1 MNFHFIH
8 ILNLKVIKSFIKLP
22 NTFFQFLISL
32 IKKKERLSLI
42 SINYHI
48 LFSLLQSVKLLMK
61 KEEETN
67 WKERIESVL
76 LDSIYESF
84 RLICSS
90 SNETS
95 KWYQYV
101 DHDFKLNSLVKIQ
114 QSALMSTLNLKSIL
128 FSNKFEGFLKIIY
141 KTQRNIILFFFIKL
155 IPDVDNCTKMKLISI
170 YFQYCS
176 IKVFEPMN
184 VYEKCKVFMCS
195 MRCSDNRDEL
205 LCMIKSLNEILLN
218 KDTRK
223 EIRIILLKEH
233 ISYLLKLTSITNT
246 TSISSSLSNENLTT
260 FSSNQQSETN
270 SSFLPNDENNLQLA
284 SSLIDLF
291 ESMVFL
297 MSDQSN
303 GKFFFKNI

>member
-1 MNFHFIH
+1 
-8 ILNLKVIKSFIKLP
+8 
-22 NTFFQFLISL
+22 
-32 IKKKERLSLI
+32 
-42 SINYHI
+42 
-48 LFSLLQSVKLLMK
+48 
-61 KEEETN
+61 
-67 WKERIESVL
+67 
-76 LDSIYESF
+76 
-84 RLICSS
+84 
-90 SNETS
+90 
-95 KWYQYV
+95 
-101 DHDFKLNSLVKIQ
+101 
-114 QSALMSTLNLKSIL
+114 
-128 FSNKFEGFLKIIY
+128 
-141 KTQRNIILFFFIKL
+141 
-155 IPDVDNCTKMKLISI
+155 MKLISI
-170 YFQYCS
+170 YFQHCS

-246 TSISSSLSNENLTT
+246 T
-260 FSSNQQSETN
+260 FP
-270 SSFLPNDENNLQLA
+270 LPNEIHPPSQSPQSNSIFVSNTDENLQLA

-303 GKFFFKNI
+303 GKQINYFFHSN